1 MRNIPT
7 ITKNL
12 LIINI
17 LMWVA
22 SLMLYNKG
30 VDLNYILGLHF
41 FSASDFHF
49 YQLFTYMFLHAH
61 HDINDHVV
69 FGHIFFNMFAL
80 WMFGNLLERVLGSRR
95 FLLYYTVCGVGAALV
110 QELVWQFSWQS
121 ILLAHVTGPA
131 GSTVTDV
138 INAANSGMTDFS
150 MDDFFNGY
158 LGGGMVTVG
167 ASGAVF
173 GILLAF
179 GMIFPNMPMYLFFI
193 PIPVKAKWV
202 VIGYGLLEL
211 YFGLS
216 GNQPGVAHFAH
227 LGGMLF
233 GIFMILYWR
242 HQGRLTRGNGFY

>member
-1 MRNIPT
+1 
-7 ITKNL
+7 
-12 LIINI
+12 
-17 LMWVA
+17 
-22 SLMLYNKG
+22 
-30 VDLNYILGLHF
+30 
-41 FSASDFHF
+41 
-49 YQLFTYMFLHAH
+49 
-61 HDINDHVV
+61 
-69 FGHIFFNMFAL
+69 
-80 WMFGNLLERVLGSRR
+80 MFGNLLERVLGSRR
-95 FLLYYTVCGVGAALV
+95 FLIYYTVCGVGAALV

>member
-1 MRNIPT
+1 MNNIPT
-7 ITKNL
+7 MTKNL
-12 LIINI
+12 LIVNF
-17 LMWVA
+17 LAFVATWV
-22 SLMLYNKG
+22 LELRG
-30 VDLNYILGLHF
+30 IDLTSMLGLHF
-41 FSASDFHF
+41 FMAKDFH
-49 YQLFTYMFLHAH
+49 LFQFITYMFLHGG
-61 HDINDHVV
+61 
-69 FGHIFFNMFAL
+69 FTHIFFNMFAL